1 MCVICAPRLYP
12 VVSYRRTKQPQPMV
26 SSDYARTCHHTQTQ
40 LCKGLVAQ
48 DTGYLYLKRLI
59 PRPDVP
65 NPSSV

>member
-1 MCVICAPRLYP
+1 
-12 VVSYRRTKQPQPMV
+12 MV

-48 DTGYLYLKRLI
+48 DTGYLYLKRLV